1 MKSKDQLLL
10 EQAYES
16 ILEENK
22 ITLRK
27 KQGPVQDP
35 EILRRMAEH
44 LSTKAEFYA
53 DVSGLKTGEEE
64 WSREKSTSKYIKP
77 GSLQKVLEE
86 IPGAVGEIEQGG
98 YDWTRVF
105 ISTHKVMDPRHENM
119 GRTAQLTDITNT
131 VTLINNRTHI
141 LVRAYD
147 PYGVRPSKEM
157 RIEKDSNTNIHNALI
172 KAEDLLMSLYQ

>member
-53 DVSGLKTGEEE
+53 DVSGLKTGAEE
-64 WSREKSTSKYIKP
+64 WSREKSTSKYIKQ
-77 GSLQKVLEE
+77 GSLQKVM
-86 IPGAVGEIEQGG
+86 
-98 YDWTRVF
+98 
-105 ISTHKVMDPRHENM
+105 H
-119 GRTAQLTDITNT
+119 
-131 VTLINNRTHI
+131 
-141 LVRAYD
+141 
-147 PYGVRPSKEM
+147 
-157 RIEKDSNTNIHNALI
+157 
-172 KAEDLLMSLYQ
+172 LLS

>member
-16 ILEENK
+16 ISEQNK
-22 ITLRK
+22 LALRK
-27 KQGPVQDP
+27 KKGPIQDP
-35 EILRRMAEH
+35 EILRRMAEF
-44 LSTKAEFYA
+44 LATRAEFYA
-53 DVSGLKTGEEE
+53 NVMGLKTGEEE
-64 WSREKSTSKYIKP
+64 WSREKSTSKTIKP
-77 GSLQKVLEE
+77 GSLQKVLQEV
-86 IPGAVGEIEQGG
+86 PVAVEEIEQGG

-105 ISTHKVMDPRHENM
+105 ISTDKVMDPTHENM
-119 GRTAQLTDITNT
+119 GRIAQLGDITNT
-131 VTLINNRTHI
+131 VTLINNSNHI

-157 RIEKDSNTNIHNALI
+157 QIPKDSKTNIHNALN